1 MANENDLN
9 ARLQQG
15 SEQVREQIRGAID
28 SYFGFLSQS
37 VASMPS
43 GGSEFTDKMKTFAEK
58 NIAATHRFLTEV
70 SQAKDFAELMSLQN
84 EFMQAQFLRNSPGT
98 YRVWGK
104 HTPNQQAVRRRGLV
118 RSIRRANRAIGGRPQ
133 NASAGGCI
141 FTNRIARSRTQVRCL
156 VTRHPFPS
164 RSAMHAT
171 GPFVRL
177 GGLPCLETTA
187 SIPAGDLI
195 RHSTS

>member
-84 EFMQAQFLRNSPGT
+84 EFMQAQFKEFSGHL
-98 YRVWGK
+98 
-104 HTPNQQAVRRRGLV
+104 QGLGE
-118 RSIRRANRAIGGRPQ
+118 AYAK
-133 NASAGGCI
+133 SAGG
-141 FTNRIARSRTQVRCL
+141 A
-156 VTRHPFPS
+156 PK
-164 RSAMHAT
+164 
-171 GPFVRL
+171 GPRPVDTPR
-177 GGLPCLETTA
+177 E
-187 SIPAGDLI
+187 
-195 RHSTS
+195 